1 MCEQWDSN
9 VRQTI
14 DFRKDQDMTTDH
26 SLITHTD
33 PSDPPNPT
41 RNHPTWPFLHFMTF
55 YTIQTK
61 YFLKTHGTHW
71 LLTVS
76 QEKSQPLSGLRP
88 LLWHSAL
95 VMFWTTR
102 VTLNY
107 KLVKKF
113 YDLRNVLQF
122 SNHHL
127 RWQYWRDSQMI
138 NDDLQCFSWSCKQS
152 APRAS

>member
-9 VRQTI
+9 VRHTI

-26 SLITHTD
+26 SLITHTDPSD

-107 KLVKKF
+107 KLVKNLLWFEKCIA
-113 YDLRNVLQF
+113 VQQP
-122 SNHHL
+122 S
-127 RWQYWRDSQMI
+127 SQMTI
-138 NDDLQCFSWSCKQS
+138 LKRFSDDKWRL
-152 APRAS
+152 AMLLLIL